1 METSERFKFNSML
14 PFDPGLLK
22 QEYAIDIDEQV
33 LISLSQYQEC
43 WNTDQYVYR
52 ILTTE
57 EIVEM
62 LDFLQDLAC
71 HRGICPLLTDDQSNY
86 IGLYTDGPL
95 RDKICYLNHE
105 ETDLSPGFRHM
116 ERFIAKSLQT
126 PGAEW
131 DQLERD
137 YPVVSDRDEQ
147 HAHSVLDLNVV
158 QEIDRLLLQEELDED
173 CMQQLIFSKLT
184 IMPYAESAQICRYL
198 TSDDMFIQ
206 EKAVILLRKRNYTAA
221 ARALFEVAQNGMHNG
236 RMAAIFA
243 LKQFRTE
250 ESKRLLKELEALLP
264 KQYFT

>member
-1 METSERFKFNSML
+1 METFERFKFNSRL

-22 QEYAIDIDEQV
+22 QEHGIDIDDQT
-33 LISLSQYQEC
+33 LIGLSQYQEC
-43 WNTDQYVYR
+43 WTTDEYVYR

-57 EIVEM
+57 EIREM

-95 RDKICYLNHE
+95 RDKVCYLDHE

-116 ERFIAKSLQT
+116 ERFVEKSLQT
-126 PGAEW
+126 PGTEW
-131 DQLERD
+131 DRLERD

-147 HAHSVLDLNVV
+147 HEHSVHDLKVI
-158 QEIDRLLLQEELDED
+158 QEIDQRLLQEELDED
-173 CMQQLIFSKLT
+173 DMQQLIFAKLT
-184 IMPYAESAQICRYL
+184 IMPYAESEQICRYL

-221 ARALFEVAQNGMHNG
+221 ARSLFEVAKNGMHNG

-250 ESKRLLKELEALLP
+250 ESKRLLKELEAVLP
-264 KQYFT
+264 KPYFT

>member
-1 METSERFKFNSML
+1 MGTSERFKFNSRL

-22 QEYAIDIDEQV
+22 QEYAIDIDDQT
-33 LISLSQYQEC
+33 LIGLSQYQEC
-43 WNTDQYVYR
+43 WNMDEYVYR

-57 EIVEM
+57 EIGEM
-62 LDFLQDLAC
+62 LDFLRDLAC
-71 HRGICPLLTDDQSNY
+71 HRGICPLLTDDQSNN
-86 IGLYTDGPL
+86 IGLYTEGPL
-95 RDKICYLNHE
+95 RDKICYLDHE

-116 ERFIAKSLQT
+116 ERFIAKCLQH

-147 HAHSVLDLNVV
+147 HEHSVLDLKVI
-158 QEIDRLLLQEELDED
+158 QEIDRLLLQEDLDED
-173 CMQQLIFSKLT
+173 YTRQLVFSKLT
-184 IMPYAESAQICRYL
+184 IMPYAESEQICRYV

-221 ARALFEVAQNGMHNG
+221 AHALFEVAQHGMHNG

-250 ESKRLLKELEALLP
+250 ESKRLLKELETLLP
-264 KQYFT
+264 KQYF